1 MAWQRLSVPIKGEG
15 EPIVVQTAAHDW
27 RLVRFDP
34 EAPLDGLWQAVHK
47 ALVRTGAPVPK
58 DYPGFLEVLDG
69 MPEVVEEDDDGV
81 GPMDPTTAA
90 P

>member
-1 MAWQRLSVPIKGEG
+1 MSVELKGEP
-15 EPIVVQTAAHDW
+15 EPFVVTTAAVDW

-34 EAPLDGLWQAVHK
+34 EAPLDGLWQAVHR

-58 DYPGFLEVLDG
+58 DYPGFVEVLDG
-69 MPEVVEEDDDGV
+69 MPEVVEGADDGIL
-81 GPMDPTTAA
+81 PLDPTDAA